1 MGLKSATD
9 KLLKG
14 DIGGVVSD
22 VKIQLERSLNLI
34 GVIIISLAAMIG
46 SGLFVLPSFAAAV
59 MGPGIWLAFLLAG
72 LVVLPGAISKSE
84 LASTM
89 PESGGSYV
97 YIERT
102 FGPLL
107 GTISGL
113 GLWASFLLK
122 SAFALVGFSA
132 YMYAVTTYFD
142 TSMDTMTVAMGALV
156 LITILNIFGIKKVK
170 SFQTPILAIT
180 TILLLIICVIQLF
193 DPNTD
198 FSRPIDGAVNVTN
211 DDPQLLVE
219 AAALVFVAF
228 AGIIKVGAIGGEV
241 KNPQKNLPHG
251 ILWSLLLV
259 TILYCAVTF
268 IMMASV
274 DGTWWLNEDGTTR
287 EDPVYAFVDAVT
299 DTRVGIAIAFLA
311 ILTMI
316 SGALSGVLASS
327 RFLFAMARDNLLPQ
341 SLEDVNIRYETP
353 HWAIIIT
360 GLTMAVCLVV
370 LPVKDVAKLASG
382 FQIMVFMMINLCLIV
397 LRSAVASHDWY
408 NPTFKSPFYPWLQI
422 WGILAG
428 GVLVYMMGSKAI
440 IGGFGAVVIGLATY
454 SIYGSKHYLARK
466 TPYQTFKQMFS
477 NTELKTRLAAF
488 HAADI
493 GASNHLTLSEFI
505 SAMKALKLDFSND
518 EYRVLFHKADT
529 DNNGVIDI
537 DEFLSSVEQI
547 DDEE

>member
-113 GLWASFLLK
+113 GLWGSFLLK

-142 TSMDTMTVAMGALV
+142 TSMDTMTVAMAALV

-241 KNPQKNLPHG
+241 KNPQKNLPYG

-422 WGILAG
+422 WGIFAG

-466 TPYQTFKQMFS
+466 TPYQTFREMFS

-547 DDEE
+547 DEEE

>member
-142 TSMDTMTVAMGALV
+142 TSMDTMTVAMAALV

-241 KNPQKNLPHG
+241 KNPQKNLPYG

-259 TILYCAVTF
+259 TILYCGVTF

-274 DGTWWLNEDGTTR
+274 DGTWWLNPDGTTR

-466 TPYQTFKQMFS
+466 TPYQTFKEMFS

-488 HAADI
+488 HGADI

-505 SAMKALKLDFSND
+505 SAMKALKFDFSND
-518 EYRVLFHKADT
+518 EYRVLFHRADT
-529 DNNGVIDI
+529 DNSGVIDI
-537 DEFLSSVEQI
+537 DEFLDSVELI

>member
-241 KNPQKNLPHG
+241 KNPQKNLPYG

-422 WGILAG
+422 WGIFAG

-505 SAMKALKLDFSND
+505 SAMKALKFDFSND

-547 DDEE
+547 DEEE

>member
-274 DGTWWLNEDGTTR
+274 DGTWWLNADGTTR

-422 WGILAG
+422 WGIFAG

-505 SAMKALKLDFSND
+505 SAMKALKFDFSND

>member
-113 GLWASFLLK
+113 GLWASFLLN

-142 TSMDTMTVAMGALV
+142 TSMDTMTVAMAALV

-241 KNPQKNLPHG
+241 KNPQKNLPYG

-422 WGILAG
+422 WGIFAG

-466 TPYQTFKQMFS
+466 TPYQTFREMFS

-547 DDEE
+547 DEEE